1 MFNKSLKRIFDL
13 FFSIVG
19 IILFSPFFIIIPILI
34 KRESDGP
41 VLFKQDRI
49 GINGKIFSIYKFR
62 SMVVN
67 AENIGGGLFNTA
79 DDPRVTRVGNFLR
92 NTSLD
97 EIPQFLNIL
106 KGDMSFVGPRPPVT
120 YELGDYNDWD
130 EDLKKSFSIKPG
142 VTGLAQVSGRNELNW
157 DQKTKY
163 NLEYLEKEKKYGLI
177 YDIKIILLTIYK
189 VIKNEGC
196 HELSENIEKD
206 KERIKK

>member
-1 MFNKSLKRIFDL
+1 MFNKGLKRIFDL

>member
-1 MFNKSLKRIFDL
+1 MFNKGLKRIFDL

-106 KGDMSFVGPRPPVT
+106 KGDMSFCWP
-120 YELGDYNDWD
+120 
-130 EDLKKSFSIKPG
+130 
-142 VTGLAQVSGRNELNW
+142 
-157 DQKTKY
+157 
-163 NLEYLEKEKKYGLI
+163 
-177 YDIKIILLTIYK
+177 
-189 VIKNEGC
+189 
-196 HELSENIEKD
+196 
-206 KERIKK
+206 

>member
-120 YELGDYNDWD
+120 YELGDY
-130 EDLKKSFSIKPG
+130 
-142 VTGLAQVSGRNELNW
+142 
-157 DQKTKY
+157 
-163 NLEYLEKEKKYGLI
+163 
-177 YDIKIILLTIYK
+177 
-189 VIKNEGC
+189 
-196 HELSENIEKD
+196 
-206 KERIKK
+206 

>member
-1 MFNKSLKRIFDL
+1 MFNKGLKRIFDL

-177 YDIKIILLTIYK
+177 YDVKIILLTIYK